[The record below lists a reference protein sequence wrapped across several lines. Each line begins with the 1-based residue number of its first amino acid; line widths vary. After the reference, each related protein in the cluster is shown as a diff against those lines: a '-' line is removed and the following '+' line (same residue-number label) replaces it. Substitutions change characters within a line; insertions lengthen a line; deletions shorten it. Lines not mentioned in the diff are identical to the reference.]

1 MSSSEQFEM
10 IIPSDTTR
18 AQELQE
24 KIVSHMENFA
34 YPEKDVFGVRLS
46 LEEALM
52 NAIKHGNGMNPNKSV
67 RVECTV
73 TSDEICI
80 VIEDEG
86 EGFSLDTIPDPT
98 ADENLEKPCGR
109 GIMLMRAFLSHV
121 EYNETGNRVV
131 LQKIRSDVSSP
142 S

>member
-1 MSSSEQFEM
+1 M
-10 IIPSDTTR
+10 IIPSDTTK

-24 KIVSHMENFA
+24 TIISHMEKLA

-52 NAIKHGNGMNPNKSV
+52 NAIKHGNGMNPDKSV
-67 RVECTV
+67 RVDCTV
-73 TSDEICI
+73 NTKEICI

-86 EGFSLDTIPDPT
+86 QGFTLDAVPDPT

-109 GIMLMRAFLSHV
+109 GIMLMRAFLSNV
-121 EYNETGNRVV
+121 EYNEAGNRVV
-131 LQKIRSDVSSP
+131 LQKVRSDVSST